1 MRPMEENASSSLVQI
16 TEREEC
22 DGGKTSVLDYVVYSA
37 KRARGSVPIA
47 AGRVSFFVWV
57 TGPH

>member
-1 MRPMEENASSSLVQI
+1 MEENASSSLVQI